1 MKKSRM
7 IAYAALACTL
17 AIGGGIAAV
26 NFAGADSAPVLEGLK
41 MLDGMSIRM
50 GEPQGLRF
58 TAKLDMTDAQYEES
72 GIVEMG
78 TVLMPAA
85 GVTGELTV
93 DETSGTATA
102 LTIKTVNWVEEE
114 DENSRSYNSVLVNT
128 GETGAFPEAFYNT
141 PISARAYAKYADG
154 SYKYSENTVTRS
166 ISYVAKFFQ
175 VSELDGY
182 NNPLITTLAVAADA
196 NSSLTLNGGEA
207 LSVENTD
214 GYQASF
220 KVGGMEVVA
229 TDEIAVAWSVEGDA
243 ITVDQNGL
251 VSAAKKGTA
260 TLKATATV
268 NGKTLEKTVSVT
280 VNAPTKQVNEKYFV
294 IRQTNDNGETV
305 VNDFTYE
312 LASTEIQSVTLAGN
326 ELDAN
331 SYAVEGNAIS
341 VYGEAFVGL
350 DKSDYYEVPQTLV
363 IETAGETVEA
373 TFGSIITF
381 AITKASDVHT
391 GNASKAAP
399 FMAAGGL
406 ADGGRS
412 NSQGAWGGNF
422 ILMNDIDF
430 DFATITHNAPCYN
443 YGIAGNAGFAGIF
456 DGQGYTFK
464 NFRLAG
470 DNNSFFGQIIGGSVI
485 KNTKFIGFRTS
496 GSAQW
501 HSNFGLFDRCYGKV
515 ENIYVDGVADDTS
528 PVLGSFASGSQLV
541 DSTIYVGSGDAAY
554 SSTTSVFKGSAD
566 MTGTTIYTPYGTPE
580 TNATVEKWS
589 GNYHAL
595 KVDAEDGTLKDNPFV
610 KEVKGTSLVS
620 VKMLTSSGAKDM
632 TALSTFADG
641 KVTVDVEDKGVYTQ
655 ADAQNTYLGR
665 GRIIQ
670 IKTDEETLSY
680 TQDLVTYAIDDVSDM
695 TAETGYA
702 RFMEVLKGHT
712 RSYVAL
718 ANDILCETTTVIRS
732 GAGCTNSGV
741 KDSVTQTNYGT
752 FDGRGY
758 TVDNV
763 QLYADNAGWTS
774 IFGSANGTVMKD
786 VSFTNLK
793 SGAGHSYGF
802 FGAGSNAILKNVFI
816 EATACIGTSGQ
827 WGSNANIAVVGSF
840 AGYCDIKDCTFVV
853 RAPEGETNFAV
864 LKAIR
869 SYDGVA
875 KSFTTVKLYTD
886 YAISSAHTFG
896 TKGTIADWDALQQ

>member
-78 TVLMPAA
+78 TVLMPEA

-102 LTIKTVNWVEEE
+102 LTIKTEKWIDEE

-175 VSELDGY
+175 VSELNGY
-182 NNPLITTLAVAADA
+182 NNPLITTLAAAADE

-207 LSVENTD
+207 LSVGNTD

-229 TDEIAVAWSVEGDA
+229 TDEIEVDWSKEGDA
-243 ITVDQNGL
+243 ITVDKNGL
-251 VSAAKKGTA
+251 VSVVQKGTA

-268 NGKTLEKTVSVT
+268 NGNTLEKTVSVT

-305 VNDFTYE
+305 VNDFAYE
-312 LASTEIQSVTLAGN
+312 LASTEVESVTLAGN
-326 ELDAN
+326 ELDT
-331 SYAVEGNAIS
+331 SLYAVEGNAIS
-341 VYGEAFVGL
+341 VHGEAFVGL
-350 DKSDYYEVPQTLV
+350 DKSDYFEVPQTLV

-412 NSQGAWGGNF
+412 ASQGAWGGNF

-430 DFATITHNAPCYN
+430 DFATIAHNAPCYN

-496 GSAQW
+496 GSALY
-501 HSNFGLFDRCYGKV
+501 HSNLGLFDCCYGTV

-528 PVLGSFASGSQLV
+528 PVLGYFASGSRLV
-541 DSTIYVGSGDAAY
+541 NSTIYVGGGDAAY
-554 SSTTSVFKGSAD
+554 SSTTSVFIVLGSAD

-589 GNYHAL
+589 GSYHAL
-595 KVDAEDGTLKDNPFV
+595 KVDAEDGTLEDNPFV

-620 VKMLTSSGAKDM
+620 VKMLTSSGAVDM
-632 TALSTFADG
+632 TSLSTFADG
-641 KVTVDVEDKGVYTQ
+641 KVTVDVEDKGVY
-655 ADAQNTYLGR
+655 AGSGNQNTYLGR

-670 IKTDEETLSY
+670 IKTNEETLSY
-680 TQDLVTYAIDDVSDM
+680 TQDLVTYAIDDISDM
-695 TAETGYA
+695 QKGTASKA
-702 RFMEVLKGHT
+702 RFLQVMESAT

-718 ANDILCETTTVIRS
+718 ANDILCETPTV
-732 GAGCTNSGV
+732 A
-741 KDSVTQTNYGT
+741 QTGGDCFNRTGSYDVLLQYST

-758 TVDNV
+758 TVDNMK
-763 QLYADNAGWTS
+763 LYADATTWS
-774 IFGSANGTVMKD
+774 SFFGSVNGTVMKD
-786 VSFTNLK
+786 VSFTNITQC
-793 SGAGHSYGF
+793 GGYSYGF
-802 FGAGSNAILKNVFI
+802 FGGNSAAIMKNVFVEGTAGVGPS
-816 EATACIGTSGQ
+816 EAD
-827 WGSNANIAVVGSF
+827 IAVVGAFRQGS
-840 AGYCDIKDCTFVV
+840 DISDCTFVV
-853 RAPEGETNFAV
+853 RAPEGETN
-864 LKAIR
+864 LSMEKAIK
-869 SYDGVA
+869 SYDSVA

-886 YAISSAHTFG
+886 YAVSSLFTFG
-896 TKGTIADWDALQQ
+896 TKGSIDEWNALQQ

>member
-102 LTIKTVNWVEEE
+102 LTIKTVNWIAEE

-175 VSELDGY
+175 VSELNGY
-182 NNPLITTLAVAADA
+182 NNPLITTLAAAADA

-294 IRQTNDNGETV
+294 IRQTNDDGETV

-326 ELDAN
+326 ELDAS

-412 NSQGAWGGNF
+412 ASQGAWGGNF

-430 DFATITHNAPCYN
+430 DFATIAHNAPCYN

-464 NFRLAG
+464 NFRLSG

-528 PVLGSFASGSQLV
+528 PVLGSFAPGSQLV

-566 MTGTTIYTPYGTPE
+566 MTGTTIYTPYGTTE
-580 TNATVEKWS
+580 TNATVNKWS

-641 KVTVDVEDKGVYTQ
+641 KVTVDVEDKGVYAQT
-655 ADAQNTYLGR
+655 DAQNTYLGR

-680 TQDLVTYAIDDVSDM
+680 TQDLVTYAIDDISDM
-695 TAETGYA
+695 QKGTASKA
-702 RFMEVLKGHT
+702 RFLQVMESAT

-718 ANDILCETTTVIRS
+718 ANDILCETPTVAQT
-732 GAGCTNSGV
+732 GGGCVNGGNSALQY
-741 KDSVTQTNYGT
+741 ST

-758 TVDNV
+758 TVDNMK
-763 QLYADNAGWTS
+763 LYADASAWS
-774 IFGSANGTVMKD
+774 SFFGSVNGTVMKD
-786 VSFTNLK
+786 VTFTNL
-793 SGAGHSYGF
+793 SQCGGYSYGF
-802 FGAGSNAILKNVFI
+802 FGSKSAAIMKNVFI
-816 EATACIGTSGQ
+816 EGTAGVGNSATNTH
-827 WGSNANIAVVGSF
+827 IAVVGSF
-840 AGYCDIKDCTFVV
+840 NQWSSISDCTFVV
-853 RAPEGETNFAV
+853 RAPEGETDFTV

-875 KSFTTVKLYTD
+875 KNFTTVKLYTD
-886 YAISSAHTFG
+886 YAISGAHTFG